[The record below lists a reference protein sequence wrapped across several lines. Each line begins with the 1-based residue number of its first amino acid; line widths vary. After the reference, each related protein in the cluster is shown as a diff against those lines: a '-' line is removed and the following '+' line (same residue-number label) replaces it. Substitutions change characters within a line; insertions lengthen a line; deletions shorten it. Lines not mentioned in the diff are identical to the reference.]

1 MSKKEQCTFLKLTPG
16 SNLSMYRSSF
26 VTLSVLIRINYPIF
40 RKKKKTTNDT
50 NLYCVSIVYL
60 DTQYMFGIRILALL
74 LMKQIKGSINL
85 YELNTGR

>member
-1 MSKKEQCTFLKLTPG
+1 MSKKEQSTFLKFTPG

-26 VTLSVLIRINYPIF
+26 VTLSVLIKINYPIF
-40 RKKKKTTNDT
+40 RKKKTTNDT

-60 DTQYMFGIRILALL
+60 NTQYMFGIRILALL

-85 YELNTGR
+85 YELNMDR